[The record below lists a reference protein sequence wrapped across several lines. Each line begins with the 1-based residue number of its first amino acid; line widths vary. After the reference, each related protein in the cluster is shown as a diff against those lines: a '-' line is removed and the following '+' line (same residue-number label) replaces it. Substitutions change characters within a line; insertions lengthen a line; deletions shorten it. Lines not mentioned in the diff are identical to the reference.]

1 MVLFGGANSLLF
13 MVGQC
18 GLFGGGHFGILGG
31 VELVVSSD
39 VSDSGGEGLSS
50 DAVFDIQNERSSDL
64 SLLVGGVWV
73 SLFSLSSSE
82 NAVGMVDCM
91 LWLMVRWVVWH
102 ALMNSFRIR
111 SVWES
116 ISFIVSSSWFDLCSA
131 SLSMV
136 WS

>member
-13 MVGQC
+13 LVGQC
-18 GLFGGGHFGILGG
+18 GLFGGGHFGILEG
-31 VELVVSSD
+31 VESVVSSD

-82 NAVGMVDCM
+82 NAVGMIGC
-91 LWLMVRWVVWH
+91 MVRWVVWH

-116 ISFIVSSSWFDLCSA
+116 ISFILSSS
-131 SLSMV
+131 
-136 WS
+136 